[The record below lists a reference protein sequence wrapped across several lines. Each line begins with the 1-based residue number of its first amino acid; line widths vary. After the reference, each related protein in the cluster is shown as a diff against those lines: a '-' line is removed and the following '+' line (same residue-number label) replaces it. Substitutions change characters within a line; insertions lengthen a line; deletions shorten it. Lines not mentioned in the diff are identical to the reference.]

1 LKRSVSLVIEGPAGV
16 LLVRRPDGDES
27 LPGVWGLPAASLRE
41 GESEREALLRAGR
54 DKLGVEVEPLK
65 PIGVERTPA
74 QAMRDWTVRIA
85 AGEPRVP
92 QPGEGTQYVEWRWG
106 DPAELEPAAWAG
118 SLCARALLRSLGS
131 WR

>member
-1 LKRSVSLVIEGPAGV
+1 LKRSVSLVIEGPGGV

-54 DKLGVEVEPLK
+54 DKLGVEVEPLE
-65 PIGVERTPA
+65 PIGADRTPE
-74 QAMRDWTVRIA
+74 QEMCDWAVRIA

-106 DPAELEPAAWAG
+106 DPAELQPAARAG